1 MHTTEPG
8 LTVGIK
14 QIKCLPSAL
23 SMMQGQSTVD
33 SAEVGNS
40 KLLRR
45 AVPQTQNTFGR
56 AAYYCLDEADLSEI
70 LDSDQP
76 ALRLYLKGIFQAAAG
91 CCCMNWLLQ
100 PEMTLSYT
108 YSILRSQTQRLKR
121 TWVLECLNPSSTSM
135 FLHRFCLYAYLLF
148 H

>member
-100 PEMTLSYT
+100 PEMTLSYPA
-108 YSILRSQTQRLKR
+108 IQNAEIQAHLGLGMSQSVFDQY
-121 TWVLECLNPSSTSM
+121 V
-135 FLHRFCLYAYLLF
+135 FA
-148 H
+148 